1 LGYALSGFPS
11 FLLFLSLSRCASR
24 PVGLSPL
31 RFALVEFCVQKKNRN
46 YFLLSD
52 IDTRSLPMSA
62 PASSTSAPASSA
74 SSASGG
80 SAAVLPSP
88 TILLQAT
95 KLAMEQDRAILLDYY
110 EQTANGTAFLGED
123 PETKERILVKS
134 KEEFT
139 SLIKKL
145 YKVGDDFIILTENS
159 IYIVSGKIQK
169 RKVNLAALQEA
180 YDAL

>member
-1 LGYALSGFPS
+1 M
-11 FLLFLSLSRCASR
+11 
-24 PVGLSPL
+24 
-31 RFALVEFCVQKKNRN
+31 
-46 YFLLSD
+46 SD
-52 IDTRSLPMSA
+52 IDTLSM
-62 PASSTSAPASSA
+62 SAPASSA
-74 SSASGG
+74 SVSSASAP
-80 SAAVLPSP
+80 SAAASSTSLPSA
-88 TILLQAT
+88 TILLQAA
-95 KLAMEQDRAILLDYY
+95 KLAIEQDRAILLDYY
-110 EQTANGTAFLGED
+110 EQTTNGTAFLGED